1 MVSVNKNQVNH
12 TAASIPYFNLGD
24 SCLLLDC
31 SQTSSPIKAVHALT
45 HTLFKNYPE
54 WALDIIPG
62 IETLL
67 IRYQFKQRA
76 PEEVRALAKLEMD
89 LLLQNF
95 LPTLENKPPTNN
107 QVHTIRIC
115 YDERVAPDLVTSA
128 AQCKLTTREFIELH
142 QQSNFTVDIVGF
154 MPGFAYCS
162 GLNPQL
168 KLPRLK
174 SPRAAVPAGSIAIA
188 GLQTAIYPQATPGGW
203 NLIGKCPETL
213 FDVNRNPPG
222 LFMPGDQIQ
231 IEEITFAELLEI
243 EAVEA
248 TANKHNIALV
258 QSHEPK
264 PIDLEIMNSGTLTT
278 IQDAP
283 RYGLMHWAVS
293 PGGSV
298 DQAALQL
305 ANALVGNAP
314 DTAALEITSI
324 GPRLIF
330 HNAAIIAW
338 IGGICE
344 VKINGQLTPG
354 NRPISI
360 KAGSRVEFA
369 EIASGYRLILAIRGG
384 IDTPTILGRKGSY
397 LSANIGPKRLQKG
410 DVLSL
415 IQSSQVDMEP
425 ALQALVDQ
433 SKPQHYPKWSIQSPY
448 IANQKIAVIDAL
460 PGLHLQQLS
469 KKEQALFWQTVWT
482 ISPQSNRM
490 GMRLQGDFA
499 LKIPFPEIASQGM
512 MLGTVQLPASGEP
525 IIMMAEHQTTGG
537 YPRLAEVIRSA
548 QTKLAQLKPGQQ
560 IRLNPVTLN
569 EADAINLHADEE
581 LQTTLA
587 AIKIALGGKP

>member
-1 MVSVNKNQVNH
+1 MVSVNKSQVKQVA
-12 TAASIPYFNLGD
+12 TTIRYFDVGD
-24 SCLLLDC
+24 SCLMLDC
-31 SQTSSPIKAVHALT
+31 SQTSVPIKAVHALT
-45 HTLFKNYPE
+45 HRLFENHPE

-67 IRYQFKQRA
+67 IRYHFKQRT
-76 PEEVRALAKLEMD
+76 PEEVRTLAKLEMD
-89 LLLQNF
+89 HLLQNF
-95 LPTLENKPPTNN
+95 LPTLEIAPSINN

-128 AQCKLTTREFIELH
+128 AQCKLSTREFIELH
-142 QQSNFTVDIVGF
+142 KHSHFTVDIVGF

-174 SPRAAVPAGSIAIA
+174 SPRAAVPAGSVAIA

-203 NLIGKCPETL
+203 NLIGKCPDTL

-222 LFMPGDQIQ
+222 LFMPGDHIQ
-231 IEEITFAELLEI
+231 IKEITFAELLEI
-243 EAVEA
+243 EAAV
-248 TANKHNIALV
+248 TISKQKHAAV
-258 QSHEPK
+258 QGHEQK
-264 PIDLEIMNSGTLTT
+264 PFDFEIVNAGTLTT
-278 IQDAP
+278 IQDFP

-293 PGGSV
+293 PGGTA

-305 ANALVGNAP
+305 ANTLVGNVP

-324 GPRLIF
+324 GPHLIF
-330 HNAAIIAW
+330 HRPAIIAW
-338 IGGICE
+338 IGGICK
-344 VKINGQLTPG
+344 VTVNGQLTPG
-354 NRPISI
+354 NRPVWIA
-360 KAGSRVEFA
+360 AGSKVEFA
-369 EIASGYRLILAIRGG
+369 EIESGYRLILAIHGG
-384 IDTPTILGRKGSY
+384 IDTPTILDRKGSY
-397 LSANIGPKRLQKG
+397 LSANIGPKRLQKSDG
-410 DVLSL
+410 LRL
-415 IQSSQVDMEP
+415 IQSSQDDMEP
-425 ALQALVDQ
+425 TLQALAEKPVDQ
-433 SKPQHYPKWSIQSPY
+433 RFPKWSIHSPY
-448 IANQKIAVIDAL
+448 VANKKIEIIEAL

-499 LKIPFPEIASQGM
+499 LKTPFPEIASQGM

-581 LQTTLA
+581 LQTT
-587 AIKIALGGKP
+587 ITSIQSALGGKP

>member
-1 MVSVNKNQVNH
+1 MGSANKNQVKH
-12 TAASIPYFNLGD
+12 VAATIRYFDVGD

-31 SQTSSPIKAVHALT
+31 SQTSAPIKTVHALT
-45 HTLFKNYPE
+45 QLLFENYPE

-67 IRYQFKQRA
+67 IRYHFKQRA

-89 LLLQNF
+89 HLLQQL
-95 LPTLENKPPTNN
+95 LPTREIAPSINN
-107 QVHTIRIC
+107 QIHIMRIC
-115 YDERVAPDLVTSA
+115 YDERVAPDLVSSA
-128 AQCKLTTREFIELH
+128 AQCKLSTREFIELH
-142 QQSNFTVDIVGF
+142 KHSPFTVDIVGF

-174 SPRAAVPAGSIAIA
+174 SPRATVPAGSVAIA

-203 NLIGKCPETL
+203 NLIGKCPDTL

-222 LFMPGDQIQ
+222 LFMPGDHIQ
-231 IEEITFAELLEI
+231 IKEITFAELLEI
-243 EAVEA
+243 EAAVTTSKPKLA
-248 TANKHNIALV
+248 AV
-258 QSHEPK
+258 QGHEQK
-264 PIDLEIMNSGTLTT
+264 PFDLEIVNAGTLTT
-278 IQDAP
+278 IQDFP
-283 RYGLMHWAVS
+283 RDGLMHWAVS
-293 PGGSV
+293 PGGTA

-305 ANALVGNAP
+305 ANALVGNAL

-324 GPRLIF
+324 GPRLLF
-330 HNAAIIAW
+330 HRAAIIAW
-338 IGGICE
+338 IGGICK
-344 VKINGQLTPG
+344 VRINGQLTPG
-354 NRPISI
+354 NRPVWIA
-360 KAGSRVEFA
+360 AGSRVEFA
-369 EIASGYRLILAIRGG
+369 EIESGYRLVLAIRGG
-384 IDTPTILGRKGSY
+384 IDTPTTLDRKGSY
-397 LSANIGPKRLQKG
+397 LSANIGPKRLHKG
-410 DVLSL
+410 SGLKL
-415 IQSSQVDMEP
+415 MPFSQGEIEP
-425 ALQALVDQ
+425 ALQALAEK
-433 SKPQHYPKWSIQSPY
+433 STGRTYPKWSIHSPY
-448 IANQKIAVIDAL
+448 VANKKIEMIDAL

-499 LKIPFPEIASQGM
+499 LKTPFPEIASQGM

-560 IRLNPVTLN
+560 IRLNPVSLN

-581 LQTTLA
+581 LQTTIT
-587 AIKIALGGKP
+587 AIQRALGGKS